1 MKIRTALLTLFVL
14 AILSI
19 GSVATA
25 QDNAVTMVLTNDPIT
40 FDPQGPIDPGAPVLL
55 AYVYDTLLF
64 QNEEGLIQPYIAE
77 EWEIA
82 HDGKSVTFY
91 LRDDVVFSNGE
102 PLNADAVI
110 YTLERLK
117 RVGQRSF
124 IYSEI
129 TNVTSF
135 DKADDY
141 TVTFNLAQ
149 PSSTLL
155 SALTYTYA
163 AILEPGAVE
172 AAGEEYGRNPVGSG
186 PFIVADWTPQN
197 NMRLIR
203 NPNYNGHRP
212 LDVDGETTNVD
223 ELNIRFTADQAARIS
238 ALLTGEVDVAYI
250 TSAPQLARIADNP
263 DFYIMDNPTRGL
275 IIAGF
280 NTGRA
285 PFDNVLMRQAVAQAI
300 RKQEILDIAAEGLG
314 VVVNSPIAPSIF
326 GHNPALEDEAL
337 TYDQEAAR
345 QLMSEAGYGSGVE
358 ISILTS
364 NFPSYQTIATIL
376 QAQLMEIGI
385 RSNIEIQD
393 FAAVRQI
400 AIQGDYDIVLTR
412 YDWNDPD
419 LLRIYLGT
427 ESIGRGNRYA
437 YSNPEFDALLAAGK
451 QEFDPE
457 VRFEIYTEAQRILM
471 QDMPWVLLHMPI
483 TKVVMSNR
491 ISNAGLHHS
500 HVVLDD
506 ATVN

>member
-1 MKIRTALLTLFVL
+1 MKFRTTLLILAVFAMLSVGAL
-14 AILSI
+14 AS
-19 GSVATA
+19 A
-25 QDNAVTMVLTNDPIT
+25 QNNTVTMVLTNDPNT
-40 FDPQGPIDPGAPVLL
+40 FDPQGAIDPGAPVLL

-64 QNEEGLIQPYIAE
+64 QTDDGRIEPYIAE
-77 EWEIA
+77 SWDIA
-82 HDGKSVTFY
+82 EGGQSVTFH
-91 LRDDVVFSNGE
+91 LRDDVVFSNGQ

-129 TNVTSF
+129 MNITHF
-135 DKADDY
+135 DKPDDY

-172 AAGEEYGRNPVGSG
+172 GAGEAYGHEPVGSG
-186 PFIVADWTPQN
+186 PFMIADWTPQN
-197 NMRLIR
+197 NMRLVR

-212 LDVDGETTNVD
+212 LDIADQPTNID
-223 ELNIRFTADQAARIS
+223 EMNIRFTRDQSARIS
-238 ALLTGEVDVAYI
+238 ALLTGEIDMAYI

-263 DFYIMDNPTRGL
+263 DFTIMDNPTRGL

-314 VVVNSPIAPSIF
+314 VVVHSPIAPSIF
-326 GHNPALEDEAL
+326 GHNPALETEAL
-337 TYDQEAAR
+337 TYDQDAAV
-345 QLMSEAGYGSGVE
+345 QLMEEAGYGSGAE

-364 NFPSYQTIATIL
+364 NFPSYQTMATIL
-376 QAQLMEIGI
+376 QAQLLEIGI
-385 RSNIEIQD
+385 RSTIEIQD
-393 FAAVRQI
+393 FAAVREI
-400 AIQGDYDIVLTR
+400 ALSGEYDIVLTR

-427 ESIGRGNRYA
+427 ESLGRGNRYA
-437 YSNPEFDALLAAGK
+437 YSNPQLDALLTQGR

-457 VRFEIYTEAQRILM
+457 VRFEIYTEAQRIVM
-471 QDMPWVLLHMPI
+471 QDIPWVMLHMPI

-491 ISNAGLHHS
+491 LTNVGLHHS
-500 HVVLDD
+500 HVVLDN